1 MTSQL
6 AMRRRN
12 FLSAAGGMACLAAAR
27 PRRSWAGA
35 AETLRIGEG
44 TVPDY
49 THFYVADTLDLW
61 SRENIAA
68 DFTRFPAGRLALD
81 AMIAGKVDIAT
92 SAETP
97 FMFAAVNGIPVRI
110 IATIITFQPFDLV
123 AGPGIPSLDALKGK
137 KIGYAQGT
145 NTHFY
150 LDSLLKSRNLAWRDV
165 SAINLQVGDIVPSL
179 VSGAIDGFVWSE
191 PLISAALSKG
201 SQFHRLHSEGLY
213 YAYGCVHTLQSTI
226 DKNPDLLARALK
238 TVMAADR
245 VIKEEPAKAQKIL
258 SDTLKLDPGAPATFW
273 KDMTFEVTLDRQRLA
288 RDLTH
293 QAQWAIDNGLVRP
306 GTKMPDLEA
315 VLDDRILQRARTV

>member
-1 MTSQL
+1 MTSQV
-6 AMRRRN
+6 AMRRRK
-12 FLSAAGGMACLAAAR
+12 FLLAAGGLTCLTAAGTSRA
-27 PRRSWAGA
+27 SAGP
-35 AETLRIGEG
+35 AEPLRIGEG

-61 SRENIAA
+61 SRDNISAA
-68 DFTRFPAGRLALD
+68 FTRFPAGRLALD
-81 AMIAGKVDIAT
+81 ALIAGKVDIAT

-110 IATIITFQPFDLV
+110 IATIITYQPFDLI

-137 KIGYAQGT
+137 KIGYVQGT
-145 NTHFY
+145 NAHFY
-150 LDSLLKSRNLAWRDV
+150 LDRLLKSKHLAFRDV
-165 SAINLQVGDIVPSL
+165 SAINLRVGDFVPSL

-213 YAYGCVHTLQSTI
+213 YAYGCVHTMQSTI
-226 DKNPDLLARALK
+226 DKKPDLLARALK

-245 VIKEEPAKAQKIL
+245 VIKDEQAKAQKIL

-273 KDMTFEVTLDRQRLA
+273 KDLNFGVTLDRKRLT
-288 RDLTH
+288 RDLTS
-293 QAQWAIDNGLVRP
+293 QAQWAADNGLIKP
-306 GTKMPDLEA
+306 GTKLPDFET
-315 VLDDRILQRARTV
+315 VLDDRIYKLARSV